1 MFYSKG
7 VDIFVDEPKLTGPE
21 FVSEEERQA
30 YLAEIDEYWA
40 FMCDGRSR
48 AVGLKPMSEVTPE
61 ERKAAYRESLESD
74 ESEDDFRRTG
84 FRPVRSVWGPV
95 R

>member
-1 MFYSKG
+1 M
-7 VDIFVDEPKLTGPE
+7 DEPKLTGPE

-30 YLAEIDEYWA
+30 YLTEIDEYWA
-40 FMCDGRSR
+40 FMRGGKPRS
-48 AVGLKPMSEVTPE
+48 VGLKPMSEVTPE
-61 ERKAAYRESLESD
+61 ERETAYRESLKSD

-84 FRPVRSVWGPV
+84 LRPVRSVWGPV